1 MTDVNQ
7 FMGEIGGGVFAQQ
20 IASALS
26 DVAANVMLHNKAG
39 KVTISFDLKKMNG
52 DTGQVMIKHKLD
64 YKVPT
69 NRGQRTETG
78 TTETP
83 MYVGRGGKMSIR
95 DEAQTDMFMGTTQVT
110 AKDKA
115 HVH

>member
-7 FMGEIGGGVFAQQ
+7 FMSEIGGGVFAEQ

-52 DTGQVMIKHKLD
+52 DTSQVMIKHKLD

-83 MYVGRGGKMSIR
+83 MYVGRAGKMSIR
-95 DEAQTDMFMGTTQVT
+95 DESQQDMFLGAQAVTTME
-110 AKDKA
+110 KK

>member
-7 FMGEIGGGVFAQQ
+7 FMSEIGGGVFTQQ
-20 IASALS
+20 IAAALS

-52 DTGQVMIKHKLD
+52 DTSQVMIKHKLD

-83 MYVGRGGKMSIR
+83 MYVGRAGKMSIR
-95 DEAQTDMFMGTTQVT
+95 DESQQDMFMGLQPATKQET
-110 AKDKA
+110 K

>member
-7 FMGEIGGGVFAQQ
+7 FMSEIGGGVFAEQ

-83 MYVGRGGKMSIR
+83 MYVGRAGKLSLFNQSQQDMFF
-95 DEAQTDMFMGTTQVT
+95 EAQPVT
-110 AKDKA
+110 KQETK